1 MIGLL
6 TKDLLTVTKKYGLY
20 RIIFDIFIILAL
32 MFVLKEAAPI
42 YISFLLLPL
51 EITSVIISL
60 ATCDEEWKWGKYA
73 ISLPISKAQIV
84 QSRYVF
90 AVVLALIGFVMTLL
104 LNFASYFLFPGYAFG
119 FYLIISLAA
128 FCMILLFLA
137 IILPSNYSMGVNA
150 GFVVMMALIALLLI
164 LGLWSNTT
172 GNVAMI
178 FLVDHFQLSLV
189 ILFVSTI
196 VLYILSYFLSVAFFK
211 RKHR

>member
-6 TKDLLTVTKKYGLY
+6 TKDFLTVTKKYGLY
-20 RIIFDIFIILAL
+20 RIIVDILLILVL
-32 MFVLKEAAPI
+32 MFVLKEAASI

-51 EITSVIISL
+51 EITSLIISL

-73 ISLPISKAQIV
+73 ISLPVSKAQIV

-90 AVVLALIGFVMTLL
+90 AVVLALVGFVILL
-104 LNFASYFLFPGYAFG
+104 LINSASYVLFPSYAFG
-119 FYLIISLAA
+119 FYLFVSFAA
-128 FCMILLFLA
+128 FCMTLLFLA

-150 GFVVMMALIALLLI
+150 GFVVMMASIVLLLI

-172 GNVAMI
+172 GNVAMM
-178 FLVDHFQLSLV
+178 FLVDHFQLSLG
-189 ILFVSTI
+189 ILFVSI
-196 VLYILSYFLSVAFFK
+196 IILYVLSYFLSVAFFK